1 MKPKPASTTAW
12 SSARRIVV
20 LTDASK
26 FGRVS
31 LHRIALLD
39 QIHAIITDAGIDD
52 ATREG
57 LQRLGIEVI
66 IAEPTA

>member
-1 MKPKPASTTAW
+1 
-12 SSARRIVV
+12 VV

-31 LHRIALLD
+31 LHRIARLD
-39 QIHAIITDAGIDD
+39 QIHPVITDAGISPEQ
-52 ATREG
+52 REG

-66 IAEPTA
+66 IAEPPP

>member
-1 MKPKPASTTAW
+1 
-12 SSARRIVV
+12 
-20 LTDASK
+20 
-26 FGRVS
+26 
-31 LHRIALLD
+31 ALLD